1 MSLRENELRHSK
13 HAQRQ
18 HHKKKLRQRKKAP
31 RETLPPIPPIV
42 SDDQVLTF
50 PQWCAVNTLGLRT
63 GRRVISGPNGPIVTE
78 MSANRI
84 GITVGNNRAWQ
95 NSRARG

>member
-1 MSLRENELRHSK
+1 MTNKTQTHKR
-13 HAQRQ
+13 HAQ
-18 HHKKKLRQRKKAP
+18 RQRKKAS

-42 SDDQVLTF
+42 SDDQILTF

-78 MSANRI
+78 ISANRI
-84 GITVGNNRAWQ
+84 GIRVIDNRAWQ
-95 NSRARG
+95 QARARG